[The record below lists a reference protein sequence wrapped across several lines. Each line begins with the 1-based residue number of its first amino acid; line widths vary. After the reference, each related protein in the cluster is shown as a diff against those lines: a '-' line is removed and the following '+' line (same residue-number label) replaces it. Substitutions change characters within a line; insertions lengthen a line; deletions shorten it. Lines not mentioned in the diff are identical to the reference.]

1 MEKDKSFLGT
11 QPVGKLLFKLSLPTV
26 IAQIV
31 NMLYNIVDRIYIGHM
46 PDGGSLA
53 LTGVGVCLPII
64 MIISAF
70 AAFVSAG
77 GAPRASISMGK
88 GDNDS
93 AEKILGGCFF
103 MQIIISA
110 VLTALLLIF
119 DRDLLLAFGASGNT
133 IEYAVDYMNIYA
145 IGTVFV
151 QLTLGM
157 NAFITAQGFANIGMV
172 TVMIGAVSN
181 IVLDPIFI
189 FGLHMGVRGAALATI
204 ISQCVSCVWVV
215 AFLFGKKTILRL
227 KAKNFFVSPKIILPC
242 ITLGLATFIMQSSE
256 SVISVCFNSSLLKY
270 GGDIAVGAMTILTSV
285 MQFAMLPLNGISQGS
300 QPILSYNYGAG
311 NSERVKKTFKLLLA
325 VCLTYSF
332 LLWGFIELFPQGFA
346 RMFSSDAALIDFT
359 AHALRIYC
367 AVLCLFG
374 IQMSCQ
380 MAFVSIGSA
389 LCSISVAV
397 VRKFVLLLPLI
408 YIMPAF
414 VADKTMG
421 VYMAE
426 PVADVIAITFTSIL
440 FTIQFG
446 KAMKKLEAQ
455 KKGRQ
460 NKMADEIKIRAATP
474 EDAPALLKIY
484 APYVKNTS
492 ITYEYD
498 VPSEEEFRR
507 RIESTLR
514 RYPYLV
520 LEREGDIL
528 GYAYAGPL
536 HSRPAYDWAV
546 ET

>member
-46 PDGGSLA
+46 PGDGSLA

-88 GDNDS
+88 GDNGS

-119 DRDLLLAFGASGNT
+119 DRDLLLAFGASENT

-285 MQFAMLPLNGISQGS
+285 MQFAMLPLQGLAQGA
-300 QPILSYNYGAG
+300 QPILSYNYGAKNAG
-311 NSERVKKTFKLLLA
+311 RVRKAFQLLLISSL
-325 VCLTYSF
+325 VYST
-332 LLWGFIELFPQGFA
+332 LLWGAIQIFPSVFASIFTPNEELIVFA
-346 RMFSSDAALIDFT
+346 AK
-359 AHALRIYC
+359 ALRIYC
-367 AVLCLFG
+367 GVLVLFG
-374 IQMSCQ
+374 IQIACQ
-380 MAFVSIGSA
+380 MTFVSLGNA
-389 LCSISVAV
+389 PCSIIVAV
-397 VRKFVLLLPLI
+397 VRKFVLLIPLI
-408 YIMPAF
+408 YIMPQLI
-414 VADKTMG
+414 ADPVMG
-421 VYMAE
+421 VYAAE
-426 PVADVIAITFTSIL
+426 PVADLLAVTFTAIL
-440 FTIQFG
+440 FSRQFR
-446 KAMKKLEAQ
+446 KSMTALELEA
-455 KKGRQ
+455 K
-460 NKMADEIKIRAATP
+460 NS
-474 EDAPALLKIY
+474 DA
-484 APYVKNTS
+484 
-492 ITYEYD
+492 
-498 VPSEEEFRR
+498 
-507 RIESTLR
+507 
-514 RYPYLV
+514 
-520 LEREGDIL
+520 
-528 GYAYAGPL
+528 
-536 HSRPAYDWAV
+536 
-546 ET
+546 